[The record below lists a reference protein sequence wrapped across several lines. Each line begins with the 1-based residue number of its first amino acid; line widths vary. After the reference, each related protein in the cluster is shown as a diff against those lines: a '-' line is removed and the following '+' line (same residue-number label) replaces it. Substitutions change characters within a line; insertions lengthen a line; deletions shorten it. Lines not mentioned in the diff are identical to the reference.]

1 MVVLVSTQPQPVLRH
16 LSDAIRAMTDETTV
30 TVTAAALV
38 QAIQV
43 ISHRAVGLIL
53 TLRETEP
60 PAATMEVKLWGMQS
74 LRVLF
79 HNPDLTEGDF
89 VAALET
95 GALHAM
101 VASIPDDQVFIL
113 RIRIGLSTF
122 NGIWEKHVNHL
133 TRTA

>member
-1 MVVLVSTQPQPVLRH
+1 MAPTQPLPRH
-16 LSDAIRAMTDETTV
+16 LSDAIEAVTDETSV
-30 TVTAAALV
+30 TVTTVALV
-38 QAIQV
+38 HAVQI
-43 ISHRAVGLIL
+43 ISDRAVGLIL
-53 TLRETEP
+53 TLEATQA
-60 PAATMEVKLWGMQS
+60 PAVTMDVKLWGMQS

-79 HNPDLTEGDF
+79 HNPDLKEGDF

-122 NGIWEKHVNHL
+122 NGIWEGHVNHL